1 MILPPR
7 RTQGL
12 WCRWCNL
19 SQPRTLFANS
29 GEALLHWNC
38 HSICA
43 INIFQTMKLVK
54 TALWLPSFRIDLV
67 DFELD
72 GGSAIDKPCDRDSVT
87 VRTPSFAPC
96 SQICSWG
103 DGHWWTQPW
112 NWGSMW
118 GKLRAASVL
127 ACAGSQVIFSI
138 LITANKIPRG
148 GPKSLQIH

>member
-1 MILPPR
+1 MLCLSSMSISLQTVVEFQIRINRFCTKITIQYVLLTSLKPR
-7 RTQGL
+7 
-12 WCRWCNL
+12 NL
-19 SQPRTLFANS
+19 SRL
-29 GEALLHWNC
+29 ALLL
-38 HSICA
+38 S
-43 INIFQTMKLVK
+43 
-54 TALWLPSFRIDLV
+54 SFRIDLV

-112 NWGSMW
+112 NWASMW
-118 GKLRAASVL
+118 GKLWAASVL

-138 LITANKIPRG
+138 LMTANKIPKG
-148 GPKSLQIH
+148 GLKSLQIL